1 MSDFFCDSNVVQ
13 DERKLMNNNIDNTNL
28 GLSIVATPIGN
39 LSDISERAIN
49 TIKQADFIICE
60 NPKHSLKLLNK
71 FGIKKKLFSLHDY
84 NEISLISKIRDK
96 ISKNNVVLISDA
108 GSPLI
113 SDPGYKLVRH
123 CIDNKIPI
131 TTIPGPT
138 SIIPAL
144 QLSGL
149 SLNKFYFLGFLPKSK
164 KQMLDFINEIKNNT
178 NSCVFFV
185 SHNKL
190 LDCLNIINSQMKDR
204 LISVSKELTKINE
217 TIFRGTSKQ
226 IIKEL
231 KNKDGRTKGEFVI
244 VIEGNSIKNSDINHI
259 EQYETE
265 IKKMLSKFSLTDV
278 VEIVHKLSEINKN
291 KIYKWVLDIKN
302 L

>member
-1 MSDFFCDSNVVQ
+1 
-13 DERKLMNNNIDNTNL
+13 
-28 GLSIVATPIGN
+28 VATPIGN

-131 TTIPGPT
+131 TSIPGPT